1 MSLEADINRFMEEF
15 YGELPL
21 YDIRESK
28 IINLANLGTH
38 HFFEHE
44 MAVIDT
50 HVVQRLKYISQL
62 GPVYNVFPTARHTR
76 FEHTLGVTITLNKM
90 WNSLSE
96 NGSLSFLGTGS
107 KPRKILSDLRMSAI
121 LHDIGHCPFSHV
133 SEVVLMDFPQIESEI
148 IKLGAKPH
156 EIFGHYML
164 KSGIFRD
171 FFDDLN
177 KEYDVQIDIGKISG
191 YILGVVENPTD
202 EQFIADLI
210 NGQYDADKLDYI
222 TRDSD
227 FSGVPLAL
235 GIDRLLLSLGI
246 EDIETYEGK
255 HKKLIIYEKGIM
267 SLEQLL
273 LAKIMLYSSIY
284 HHQKVRALDHM
295 IVSILRMII
304 DQEIE
309 INGYEINSPI
319 DLLKLDE
326 VR

>member
-1 MSLEADINRFMEEF
+1 
-15 YGELPL
+15 
-21 YDIRESK
+21 
-28 IINLANLGTH
+28 
-38 HFFEHE
+38 